1 MSEPS
6 ANEPAG
12 REPILVVRCGL
23 VPYEEARGWQRRLE
37 GERQRGAVPDVLLLL
52 EHPPVYT
59 RGRRATAAELP
70 MGVEWYEAQGIEVRD
85 TDRGGRVTYHGPG
98 QLVAYPIVSLR
109 PYGDDVHAYVRGL
122 ERVMIESLAAD
133 GVAAGLVEGETGVW
147 VPAPQAG
154 GGLEGAPPS
163 PGRKIGSI
171 GVHVSRG
178 VTTHGL
184 AINVNNDLQPFEWV
198 VPCGIEGCQVTSL
211 SRELGAEQNLG
222 AFAAT
227 LAARFGAVFEREP
240 VETDPADV
248 LGGSGEG
255 SLSQQRGGSFDP
267 SPDPPTGC
275 RDDQRAGSAD
285 TVASLGP

>member
-1 MSEPS
+1 MSDSSTREP
-6 ANEPAG
+6 EPG
-12 REPILVVRCGL
+12 REPVLVVRCGL

-59 RGRRATAAELP
+59 RGRRSTAEELP
-70 MGVEWYEAQGIEVRD
+70 MGVEWYELQGIEVRD

-122 ERVMIESLAAD
+122 ERVMIESLAAH

-147 VPAPQAG
+147 VG
-154 GGLEGAPPS
+154 EREGESPS

-184 AINVNNDLQPFEWV
+184 AVNVNNDLQPFEWV

-211 SRELGAEQNLG
+211 ARELGAEQDLG

-227 LAARFGAVFEREP
+227 VAARFGEVFGREL
-240 VETDPADV
+240 VATDPES
-248 LGGSGEG
+248 LG
-255 SLSQQRGGSFDP
+255 LP
-267 SPDPPTGC
+267 I
-275 RDDQRAGSAD
+275 
-285 TVASLGP
+285 ASLGRR